1 MNVPLHQQQNK
12 CSTTLVKN
20 KTAAAATALQFTYP
34 LFTTNACSTSGNSS
48 LAQAQVSVA
57 QAPPKGGED
66 QPWALRDGA
75 PTREDWKI
83 PQPLILSAMLNVGL
97 GL

>member
-12 CSTTLVKN
+12 CTTLVKN

-48 LAQAQVSVA
+48 LAQAQVGVA
-57 QAPPKGGED
+57 QARPKGG
-66 QPWALRDGA
+66 RDSSG
-75 PTREDWKI
+75 P
-83 PQPLILSAMLNVGL
+83 
-97 GL
+97 